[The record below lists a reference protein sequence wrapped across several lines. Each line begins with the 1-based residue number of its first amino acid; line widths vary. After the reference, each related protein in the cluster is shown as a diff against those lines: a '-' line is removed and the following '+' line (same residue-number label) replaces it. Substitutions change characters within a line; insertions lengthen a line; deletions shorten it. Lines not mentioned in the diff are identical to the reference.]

1 MELFLWFPILKI
13 PQPFP
18 IPSFKDGPEKWRYLA
33 SYCLSIILISIYKS
47 PQQAV
52 VRKDQKGQE
61 VIVNSKILFP
71 LQSKPKKR
79 ERQKLFLEC
88 LLFYDQSDSRRNR
101 NKPQQ

>member
-1 MELFLWFPILKI
+1 MQSDQTPTENTLTANRQSQLE
-13 PQPFP
+13 
-18 IPSFKDGPEKWRYLA
+18 SEYVTEFKDGSRVDA
-33 SYCLSIILISIYKS
+33 IDIITNRLG
-47 PQQAV
+47 PL
-52 VRKDQKGQE
+52 RGTKDTSLE
-61 VIVNSKILFP
+61 Y

>member
-1 MELFLWFPILKI
+1 MLWFKFFFGLK
-13 PQPFP
+13 F
-18 IPSFKDGPEKWRYLA
+18 FKPVW
-33 SYCLSIILISIYKS
+33 
-47 PQQAV
+47 
-52 VRKDQKGQE
+52 
-61 VIVNSKILFP
+61 F